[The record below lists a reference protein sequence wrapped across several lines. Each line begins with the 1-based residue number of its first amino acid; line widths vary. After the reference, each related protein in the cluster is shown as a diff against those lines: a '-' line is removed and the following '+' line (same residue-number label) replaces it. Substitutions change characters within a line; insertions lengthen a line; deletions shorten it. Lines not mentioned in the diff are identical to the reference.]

1 MSEENQEEQ
10 KLSHVE
16 EIKLA
21 SRGLR
26 GDIAKTIA
34 DDTLD
39 KFSDDDE
46 QLTKF
51 HGFYQGYNRDTATER
66 KKAGL
71 DKEWEMM
78 LRAKLPGGRIT
89 AKQYLVLDELADKYS
104 NGTLRVTSR
113 QGLQFH
119 CVMKGDIHPLIHE
132 INEALLTTLGGCG
145 DVVRNVM
152 AVPSPLKIPAYQEI
166 EATAQKISDETL
178 PTTTGYHEIW
188 VEGKKYEP
196 ATPTSQKHPREGGD
210 LSPQN
215 DGIPDQVG
223 DAGTRW
229 EKQDPIDPLYGD
241 KWMPRKFKI
250 AIAVP
255 EDNTVDAL
263 TNDVGLIADYDDE
276 GVKGYNIY
284 IGGGFG
290 MKHNN
295 EKTYPRIATPLGYV
309 TANEVIDA
317 CKAVIKFQRD
327 YGDRSDR
334 QHARLK
340 YVLAEQG
347 EDFAKEKIEEY
358 FGKPIPAIKDLGK
371 LEIKNHLGWH
381 EQGDGNWYLGVP
393 VTSGRIRDTY
403 DTHRIRTAFR
413 EIAEIHGKP
422 MILMPTEDVILCDI
436 TEDEKDAI
444 ENILKH
450 HHIELAEDHLPVEL
464 WAMSCVALPTCGK
477 ALTEGERARVPIIG
491 MVTETLK
498 KHGLENEKLAVRITG
513 CPNGCS
519 RPYTGDIGIVGRAP
533 DLYAL
538 FVGGDFEGTRLNHK
552 VADMVKVDQIG
563 NFLEPFFAAFKAER
577 SNDNEGFG
585 DFCERIGPDR
595 RAELA
600 ASSGAAKKL

>member
-1 MSEENQEEQ
+1 MSEEK

-34 DDTLD
+34 DDTVD
-39 KFSDDDE
+39 KFTDDDE

-78 LRAKLPGGRIT
+78 LRAKLPGGRVT
-89 AKQYLVLDELADKYS
+89 AKQYLALDDLADKYG

-113 QGLQFH
+113 QGIQFH
-119 CVMKGDIHPLIHE
+119 NVMKGDIHPLIHE
-132 INEALLTTLGGCG
+132 INQAMLTTLGGCG

-152 AVPSPLKIPAYQEI
+152 AVPSPLKVPAYQEI
-166 EATAQKISDETL
+166 EKMAQIISDETL
-178 PTTTGYHEIW
+178 PKTTGYYEIW

-196 ATPTSQKHPREGGD
+196 VVT
-210 LSPQN
+210 
-215 DGIPDQVG
+215 
-223 DAGTRW
+223 
-229 EKQDPIDPLYGD
+229 EKKDEIDPLYGD

-263 TNDVGLIADYDDE
+263 TNDIGLVADYDDT
-276 GVKGYNIY
+276 GIKGYNVY

-295 EKTYPRIATPLGYV
+295 EKTYPRIASQLGYIEAADV
-309 TANEVIDA
+309 VDA

-340 YVLAEQG
+340 YVVEENG
-347 EDFAKEKIEEY
+347 MDFCKEKIEGY
-358 FGKPIPAIKDLGK
+358 FGKSFAPLKDLGK

-381 EQGDGNWYLGVP
+381 QQGDGNWYIGVP

-413 EIAEIHGKP
+413 EIAEIHNKP
-422 MILMPTEDVILCDI
+422 MILMPTEDVIICDI
-436 TEDEKDAI
+436 AEDEKDAI
-444 ENILKH
+444 EDILKH
-450 HHIELAEDHLPVEL
+450 HHVELAEDHLPVEL

-477 ALTEGERARVPIIG
+477 ALTEGERARVPIIS

-533 DLYAL
+533 DLYAM

-577 SNDNEGFG
+577 ANDNEGFG

>member
-1 MSEENQEEQ
+1 MTDDT

-16 EIKLA
+16 DIKIA

-34 DDTLD
+34 DDSAE

-71 DKEWEMM
+71 DKEWELM

-89 AKQYLVLDELADKYS
+89 AKQYLALDKMADTYS
-104 NGTLRVTSR
+104 NGTMRVTSR
-113 QGLQFH
+113 QGIQFH
-119 CVMKGDIHPLIHE
+119 NVMKGDIHPLIHD
-132 INEALLTTLGGCG
+132 INEAMMTTLGGCG

-152 AVPSPLKIPAYQEI
+152 AVPSPLKVPAYQEI
-166 EATAQKISDETL
+166 EKLAQIISDETL

-188 VEGKKYEP
+188 VEGKKHKPVSE
-196 ATPTSQKHPREGGD
+196 
-210 LSPQN
+210 
-215 DGIPDQVG
+215 
-223 DAGTRW
+223 
-229 EKQDPIDPLYGD
+229 EKKDTLDPLYGD

-263 TNDVGLIADYDDE
+263 TNDIGLIADYDDH
-276 GVKGYNIY
+276 GVNGFNIY

-290 MKHNN
+290 MKHN
-295 EKTYPRIATPLGYV
+295 KDTTYPRIATPLGYAATDDIV
-309 TANEVIDA
+309 EA
-317 CKAVIKFQRD
+317 CKAIIKFQRD

-340 YVLAEQG
+340 YVVQEQG
-347 EDFAKEKIEEY
+347 EDFAQEKIEGY
-358 FGKPIPAIKDLGK
+358 YGKTFEPLKDLGA
-371 LEIKNHLGWH
+371 LEIKDHLGWH

-413 EIAEIHGKP
+413 TIAEIHDLP

-436 TEDEKDAI
+436 HEDKKSDI
-444 ENILKH
+444 EQILRNH
-450 HHIELAEDHLPVEL
+450 NVELAEDHLPIEL

-491 MVTETLK
+491 TVSETLK
-498 KHGLENEKLAVRITG
+498 KHGLEQERLAVRITG

-519 RPYTGDIGIVGRAP
+519 RPYVGDIGIVGRAP
-533 DLYAL
+533 NIYAIYI
-538 FVGGDFEGTRLNHK
+538 GGDFEGTRLNYK

-563 NFLEPFFAAFKAER
+563 NFLEPFFVAFKEER
-577 SNDNEGFG
+577 ANDNEGFG
-585 DFCERIGPDR
+585 DFCDRIGSER

>member
-1 MSEENQEEQ
+1 MSEEK

-21 SRGLR
+21 SRALR

-34 DDTLD
+34 DDSVD
-39 KFSDDDE
+39 KFHDDDE

-78 LRAKLPGGRIT
+78 LRAKLPGGRVT
-89 AKQYLVLDELADKYS
+89 AQQYLALDDLADKYG

-113 QGLQFH
+113 QGVQFH
-119 CVMKGDIHPLIHE
+119 NVMKGDIHPLIHE
-132 INEALLTTLGGCG
+132 INEAMLTTLGGCG

-178 PTTTGYHEIW
+178 PKTTGYHEIW

-196 ATPTSQKHPREGGD
+196 VKE
-210 LSPQN
+210 
-215 DGIPDQVG
+215 
-223 DAGTRW
+223 
-229 EKQDPIDPLYGD
+229 EKKDDIDPLYGD

-263 TNDVGLIADYDDE
+263 TNDVGLIADYDE
-276 GVKGYNIY
+276 NGVKGYNIY

-295 EKTYPRIATPLGYV
+295 AKTYPRIATALGYV
-309 TANEVIDA
+309 DASDVVDA

-327 YGDRSDR
+327 HGDRSDR

-340 YVLAEQG
+340 YVVEEMGQ
-347 EDFAKEKIEEY
+347 DICKQKIEEY
-358 FGKPIPAIKDLGK
+358 FGKSFAPLKDLGK

-381 EQGDGNWYLGVP
+381 EQGDGKWYIGVP

-403 DTHRIRTAFR
+403 DTHRVRTAFR

-422 MILMPTEDVILCDI
+422 MILMPTEDVIICDI
-436 TEDEKDAI
+436 EEHEKNEI
-444 ENILKH
+444 TSILRGHKV
-450 HHIELAEDHLPVEL
+450 ELAEDHLPVEL

-477 ALTEGERARVPIIG
+477 ALTEGERARVPIIA
-491 MVTETLK
+491 MVTDTLK

-533 DLYAL
+533 DIYAL

-563 NFLEPFFAAFKAER
+563 NFLEPYFIAFKEER
-577 SNDNEGFG
+577 ANDNEGFG

>member
-1 MSEENQEEQ
+1 MNDTDTTQEDN
-10 KLSHVE
+10 LSHVE
-16 EIKLA
+16 HVKLA

-26 GDIAKTIA
+26 GDIAKTLA
-34 DDTLD
+34 DDSIE

-78 LRAKLPGGRIT
+78 LRAKLPGGRIS
-89 AKQYLVLDELADKYS
+89 AYQYLALDTLCDKFS
-104 NGTLRVTSR
+104 NETLRVTSR

-119 CVMKGDIHPLIHE
+119 CVMKGDIHPLIKE
-132 INEALLTTLGGCG
+132 INEAMITTLGGCG

-152 AVPSPLKIPAYQEI
+152 AVPSPLKVPAYTEI
-166 EATAQKISDETL
+166 EETAQKISDATL
-178 PTTTGYHEIW
+178 PITTGYHEMWI
-188 VEGKKYEP
+188 EGKKYEP
-196 ATPTSQKHPREGGD
+196 AVPASEAKANSDNIR
-210 LSPQN
+210 L
-215 DGIPDQVG
+215 
-223 DAGTRW
+223 
-229 EKQDPIDPLYGD
+229 EKEDKLDPLYGD

-263 TNDVGLIADYDDE
+263 TNDIGLIADYDDN
-276 GVKGYNIY
+276 GVNGYNIY

-309 TANEVIDA
+309 TADEVVDA

-327 YGDRSDR
+327 HGDRGDR

-340 YVLAEQG
+340 YVVQEQG
-347 EDFAKEKIEEY
+347 EDFSKEKIEGY
-358 FGKPIPAIKDLGK
+358 FGKAFAPLKDLGK
-371 LEIKNHLGWH
+371 LEIKNHLGWQD
-381 EQGDGNWYLGVP
+381 QGDGNLYLGVP
-393 VTSGRIRDTY
+393 VTSGRIKNTEDFQ
-403 DTHRIRTAFR
+403 IRKAFR
-413 EIAEIHGKP
+413 VLAEKFDKP
-422 MILMPTEDVILCDI
+422 MIMMPTEDVIFCDI
-436 TEDEKDAI
+436 KEEEKA
-444 ENILKH
+444 EFEAILKEH
-450 HHIELAEDHLPVEL
+450 NVELAEDHLPVEL

-477 ALTEGERARVPIIG
+477 ALTEGERARVPIVT
-491 MVTETLK
+491 MVANTLK
-498 KHGLENEKLAVRITG
+498 KHGLEQERLAVRITG

-519 RPYTGDIGIVGRAP
+519 RPYVGDIGIVGRAP
-533 DLYAL
+533 NIYAI
-538 FVGGDFEGTRLNHK
+538 FIGGDFEGTRLNHK

-563 NFLEPFFAAFKAER
+563 AFLDPFFAAFKDEA
-577 SNDNEGFG
+577 NDNEGFG
-585 DFCERIGPDR
+585 DFCERIGSER

>member
-1 MSEENQEEQ
+1 MSEEK

-16 EIKLA
+16 EIKIA

-34 DDTLD
+34 DDSIE
-39 KFSDDDE
+39 KFHDDDE

-89 AKQYLVLDELADKYS
+89 AQQYLALDELADKFS

-113 QGLQFH
+113 QGIQFH
-119 CVMKGDIHPLIHE
+119 SVQKGDIYDLVHE
-132 INEALLTTLGGCG
+132 INEAMLTTLGGCG

-152 AVPSPLKIPAYQEI
+152 AVPSPLKVPAYQEI
-166 EATAQKISDETL
+166 EATAQVISDETL
-178 PTTTGYHEIW
+178 PKTTGYHEIF

-196 ATPTSQKHPREGGD
+196 ILDETKD
-210 LSPQN
+210 
-215 DGIPDQVG
+215 DV
-223 DAGTRW
+223 
-229 EKQDPIDPLYGD
+229 DPLYGTQ
-241 KWMPRKFKI
+241 WMPRKFKI

-263 TNDVGLIADYDDE
+263 TNDVGLIADYDDN

-295 EKTYPRIATPLGYV
+295 DKTYPRIATPLGYV
-309 TANEVIDA
+309 SADEVVDA

-327 YGDRSDR
+327 HGDRGDR

-340 YVLAEQG
+340 YVVQEQG

-358 FGKPIPAIKDLGK
+358 FGKSFEPLKDLGK
-371 LEIKNHLGWH
+371 LEVKDHLGWH
-381 EQGDGNWYLGVP
+381 EQGDGNWYIGVP
-393 VTSGRIRDTY
+393 VTSGRIRDTHHE
-403 DTHRIRTAFR
+403 HRVRTAFR
-413 EIAEIHGKP
+413 EIAKIYDKP
-422 MILMPTEDVILCDI
+422 MILMPTEDVIICDVA
-436 TEDEKDAI
+436 EDEKDGV
-444 ENILKH
+444 EKILRAQNV
-450 HHIELAEDHLPVEL
+450 ELAEDHLPVEL

-477 ALTEGERARVPIIG
+477 ALTEGERARVPIIST
-491 MVTETLK
+491 VTDALK
-498 KHGLENEKLAVRITG
+498 KYGLEQERLAVRITG

-519 RPYTGDIGIVGRAP
+519 RPYVGDIGIVGRAP
-533 DLYAL
+533 NIYAM
-538 FVGGDFEGTRLNHK
+538 FIGGDFEGTRLNYK

-563 NFLEPFFAAFKAER
+563 DFLDPFFKAFKEEA
-577 SNDNEGFG
+577 NDNEGFG
-585 DFCERIGPDR
+585 DFCHRIGEDR
-595 RAELA
+595 RKELA

>member
-1 MSEENQEEQ
+1 MSTEQ
-10 KLSHVE
+10 KHSHVE
-16 EIKLA
+16 DIKLA

-26 GDIAKTIA
+26 GDIAKTLA
-34 DDTLD
+34 DDSVD

-89 AKQYLVLDELADKYS
+89 AKQYLALDALADELG

-113 QGLQFH
+113 QGIQFH
-119 CVMKGDIHPLIHE
+119 NVHKGDIHALIQK
-132 INEALLTTLGGCG
+132 INEAMMTTLGGCG

-152 AVPSPLKIPAYQEI
+152 AVPSPLKIPAYTEIQE
-166 EATAQKISDETL
+166 TAQIISDETL

-196 ATPTSQKHPREGGD
+196 VKE
-210 LSPQN
+210 
-215 DGIPDQVG
+215 
-223 DAGTRW
+223 
-229 EKQDPIDPLYGD
+229 EKKDKTDPLYGD
-241 KWMPRKFKI
+241 QWMPRKFKI
-250 AIAVP
+250 SIAVP

-263 TNDVGLIADYDDE
+263 VDDLGLIADYDDN

-295 EKTYPRIATPLGYV
+295 DKTYPRIASPLGYV
-309 TANEVIDA
+309 AATDVVEA
-317 CKAVIKFQRD
+317 CKAVVKFQRD
-327 YGDRSDR
+327 HGDRADR

-340 YVLAEQG
+340 YVVEENG
-347 EDFAKEKIEEY
+347 MGFCKEKIETY
-358 FGKPIPAIKDLGK
+358 FGKPFAPLKDLGK
-371 LEIKNHLGWH
+371 IEVKNHMGWH
-381 EQGDGNWYLGVP
+381 EQGDGKYYLGVP

-403 DTHRIRTAFR
+403 QGARIRTAFR
-413 EIAEIHGKP
+413 EIAEIYDLP

-436 TEDEKDAI
+436 EEAQKEAI
-444 ENILKH
+444 EKLIKH
-450 HHIELAEDHLPVEL
+450 HHVELAEDHLPVEL

-477 ALTEGERARVPIIG
+477 ALTEGERARVPIIADIA
-491 MVTETLK
+491 ETLK
-498 KHGLENEKLAVRITG
+498 KHGLEQEKLAVRITG

-533 DLYAL
+533 DIYAV

-552 VADMVKVDQIG
+552 VADMVKRDNLG
-563 NFLEPFFAAFKAER
+563 AFLEPFFTAFKAEA
-577 SNDNEGFG
+577 NDNEGFG
-585 DFCERIGPDR
+585 DFCERIGPDK

>member
-1 MSEENQEEQ
+1 MTKDTDEK

-16 EIKLA
+16 HIKIA

-26 GDIAKTIA
+26 GNIAKTLA
-34 DDTLD
+34 DDSLD

-89 AKQYLVLDELADKYS
+89 AKQYLALDKLADKFS

-113 QGLQFH
+113 QGIQFH
-119 CVMKGDIHPLIHE
+119 NVHKGDVHPLIAE
-132 INEALLTTLGGCG
+132 INEAMVTTLGGCG

-152 AVPSPLKIPAYQEI
+152 AVPSPLKIPAYEEI
-166 EATAQKISDETL
+166 QATAQKISDETL

-188 VEGKKYEP
+188 LEGKKLQP
-196 ATPTSQKHPREGGD
+196 VAT
-210 LSPQN
+210 
-215 DGIPDQVG
+215 
-223 DAGTRW
+223 
-229 EKQDPIDPLYGD
+229 EKKDDVDPLYGTQ
-241 KWMPRKFKI
+241 WMPRKFKI
-250 AIAVP
+250 SIAVP

-263 TNDVGLIADYDDE
+263 VDDIGLIADYDDN
-276 GVKGYNIY
+276 GVNGYNIY

-295 EKTYPRIATPLGYV
+295 AKTYPRMASSIGYV
-309 TANEVIDA
+309 DA
-317 CKAVIKFQRD
+317 ADVVNVCKAVVKLHRD
-327 YGDRSDR
+327 FGDRGDR

-340 YVLAEQG
+340 YVVEEKG
-347 EDFAKEKIEEY
+347 VDFCKAKIEEY
-358 FGKPIPAIKDLGK
+358 FGKPLQPLKDLGK
-371 LEIKNHLGWH
+371 LEIKDHMGWH

-403 DTHRIRTAFR
+403 QESRIRTAFR
-413 EIAEIHGKP
+413 EIAEIHDLP
-422 MILMPTEDVILCDI
+422 MIMMPTEDVILCDI
-436 TEDEKDAI
+436 AEDKKDAV
-444 ENILKH
+444 EAILKNH
-450 HHIELAEDHLPVEL
+450 LVELAEDHLPVEL

-491 MVTETLK
+491 NVTETLK
-498 KHGLENEKLAVRITG
+498 KHGLEQERLAVRITG

-519 RPYTGDIGIVGRAP
+519 RPYAGDIGIVGRAP
-533 DLYAL
+533 NIYAIYL
-538 FVGGDFEGTRLNHK
+538 GGDFEGTRLNYK

-563 NFLEPFFAAFKAER
+563 NFLEPFFVAFKEER
-577 SNDNEGFG
+577 KANDNGDNEGFG
-585 DFCERIGPDR
+585 DFCDRIGEDR
-595 RAELA
+595 RKELA
-600 ASSGAAKKL
+600 TSSGAAKKL